1 MAGAARAVNPP
12 TEPHAARPRSR
23 GHDASSHPNPACGTP
38 CAAQLPRYSDFI
50 SSALAGRTPIAREP
64 DADAPCACAP

>member
-1 MAGAARAVNPP
+1 MFCRARAIV
-12 TEPHAARPRSR
+12 AAPGGDRPDGSGVGRS
-23 GHDASSHPNPACGTP
+23 AAPAPAHTGRY
-38 CAAQLPRYSDFI
+38 AAQLPRYSDFI

>member
-1 MAGAARAVNPP
+1 MRCRGRAIVGCVGQRLPGGRASERRSGTYAG
-12 TEPHAARPRSR
+12 PHR
-23 GHDASSHPNPACGTP
+23 T

-50 SSALAGRTPIAREP
+50 SSALAGRTPIARDP

>member
-1 MAGAARAVNPP
+1 MF
-12 TEPHAARPRSR
+12 SR
-23 GHDASSHPNPACGTP
+23 GRPISGCAAQRPARWSGFGHDLGPDHDRRRE
-38 CAAQLPRYSDFI
+38 AQLPRYSDFI